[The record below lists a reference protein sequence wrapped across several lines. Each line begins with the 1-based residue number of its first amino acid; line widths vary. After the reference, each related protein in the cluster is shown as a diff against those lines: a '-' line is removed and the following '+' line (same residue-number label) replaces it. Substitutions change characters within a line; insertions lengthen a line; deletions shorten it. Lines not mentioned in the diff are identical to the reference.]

1 MLECLA
7 RGELFLYNTYMH
19 FVKYHGLGNDFVIV
33 DMSKNNFEDFPRVA
47 KQICDRRRGIGA
59 DGLVLLWPVDGANVK
74 MRIFNSD
81 GSEAEMCGNVSRCVP
96 LFWRELWYLKENRL
110 TLHTLA
116 GPIITEIIDAGKNL
130 VRVDMGAPRL
140 TRGEIPVAGN
150 PSDNTVGICLQADG
164 QTWTGT
170 AVSMGNPHFVIFV
183 DDVAKI
189 DLPTIGPL
197 LETHPS
203 FPRKTNVEF
212 VQKLDENTLRM
223 RVWERGAGI
232 TQACGTG
239 ACATLVA
246 AVLNGLTKE
255 TARLILDGGEL
266 QIMWPERRHV
276 LMTGP
281 AQKVFEGDYPL

>member
-1 MLECLA
+1 M
-7 RGELFLYNTYMH
+7 FLYNEYMH

-33 DMSKNNFEDFPRVA
+33 DMSQNDFEDFSRVA

-59 DGLVLLWPVDGANVK
+59 DGLVLLWPIDGKNAK

-96 LFWRELWYLKENRL
+96 LFWKELGYLKENRL

-116 GPIITEIIDAGKNL
+116 GPIVTEIIDEQKGL

-140 TRGEIPVAGN
+140 LRGEIPLEGN
-150 PSDNTVGICLQADG
+150 PSDKAIDISVHAAGED
-164 QTWTGT
+164 WTGT

-183 DDVAKI
+183 KDIDRIDVGK
-189 DLPTIGPL
+189 IGP
-197 LETHPS
+197 EIEKHDI

-212 VQKLDENTLRM
+212 VHKNNEAELFM

-239 ACATLVA
+239 ACASVVA
-246 AVLNGLTKE
+246 AVLTDKTTKKV
-255 TARLILDGGEL
+255 RVILEGGVLEIAWPEPDGG
-266 QIMWPERRHV
+266 HV
-276 LMTGP
+276 FMTGP
-281 AQKVFEGDYPL
+281 AQKVFEGDYLL

>member
-1 MLECLA
+1 
-7 RGELFLYNTYMH
+7 MH

-33 DMSKNNFEDFPRVA
+33 DMSKNNFSDFARVA
-47 KQICDRRRGIGA
+47 KAVCDRRRGIGA
-59 DGLVLLWPVDGANVK
+59 DGLVLLWTMDGENVK

-96 LFWRELWYLKENRL
+96 LFWKESGYLKGNRL

-116 GPIITEIIDAGKNL
+116 GPIITEIIDGQKGL

-150 PSDNTVGICLQADG
+150 PSEKAIGISLQAAG

-170 AVSMGNPHFVIFV
+170 AVSMGNPHFVVFV
-183 DDVAKI
+183 QNVEEI
-189 DLPTIGPL
+189 DLSSVGPAV
-197 LETHPS
+197 ETHAD

-212 VQKLDENTLRM
+212 VQKLDDNTLRM
-223 RVWERGAGI
+223 RVWERGVGI

-246 AVLNGLTKE
+246 AVLNNLTQE
-255 TARLILDGGEL
+255 SARVILDGGEL
-266 QIMWPERRHV
+266 QIAWPQRGHV

-281 AQKVFEGDYPL
+281 AQKVFEGEYVL

>member
-1 MLECLA
+1 
-7 RGELFLYNTYMH
+7 MH
-19 FVKYHGLGNDFVIV
+19 FVKYHGLGNDFVIA
-33 DMSKNNFEDFPRVA
+33 DMSKNHFDNFPHAA
-47 KQICDRRRGIGA
+47 KQVCDRRRGIGA
-59 DGLVLLWPVDGANVK
+59 DGLVLLWPMDGENAK

-96 LFWRELWYLKENRL
+96 LFWKELWYLKENRL

-116 GPIITEIIDAGKNL
+116 GPIITEIIDAEKGL

-150 PSDNTVGICLQADG
+150 PAEKAVGISVQAAG
-164 QTWTGT
+164 QNWTGT

-183 DDVAKI
+183 EDVEKI
-189 DLPTIGPL
+189 DLPLIGPQ
-197 LETHPS
+197 LETHPN
-203 FPRKTNVEF
+203 FPRKINVEF

-246 AVLNGLTKE
+246 AVLNNLTKE
-255 TARLILDGGEL
+255 SARLILDGGEL
-266 QIMWPERRHV
+266 QIAWPQRGHV